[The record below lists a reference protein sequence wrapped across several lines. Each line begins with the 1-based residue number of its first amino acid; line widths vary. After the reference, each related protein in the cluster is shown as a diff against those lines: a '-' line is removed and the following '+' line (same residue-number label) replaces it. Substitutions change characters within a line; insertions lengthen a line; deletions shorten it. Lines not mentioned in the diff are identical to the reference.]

1 MGRPR
6 ASEEQRLYA
15 YRLHNQSFKPTAIHN
30 ALKTAFGETETPVSL
45 RTVKGWLKEFRSIGH
60 EITAVDQPFHWE
72 LLDEYNIPWDAS
84 SYLLA
89 YWSEMIEQYHELG
102 HRPLSIREMTWVW
115 RVHLAEPSLNF
126 YEVRELSLQF
136 VARELFRDVLGED
149 WGMDDLWGR
158 LAFRPW
164 AGDIERESY
173 DAAVESGAVPAL
185 MKTFDVTGRRLW
197 SALAKASDAHNPFIL
212 AMNRLA
218 EAGDAVV
225 LIEQRDFSEE

>member
-1 MGRPR
+1 MSRPR
-6 ASEEQRLYA
+6 ASEEQRLHA
-15 YRLHNQSFKPTAIHN
+15 YHLHNQGFKPTAIHN
-30 ALKTAFGETETPVSL
+30 ALGAAFGETETPVSL
-45 RTVKGWLKEFRSIGH
+45 RTVNGWLKEFRSIGH
-60 EITAVDQPFHWE
+60 DISAVDQTFHWE

-89 YWSEMIEQYHELG
+89 YWAEMIEQYQELG
-102 HRPLSIREMTWVW
+102 HRPLSIRDMTWVW
-115 RVHLAEPSLNF
+115 RVHLVEPSLNF

-164 AGDIERESY
+164 AGDVERASY
-173 DAAVESGAVPAL
+173 DAAVKSGAVPPL
-185 MKTFDVTGRRLW
+185 MKTFDVIGRRLW
-197 SALAKASDAHNPFIL
+197 AALAKVSDAHNPFIL

-218 EAGDAVV
+218 EAGDAVL

>member
-15 YRLHNQSFKPTAIHN
+15 YHLHNRDFGPTAIHN
-30 ALKTAFGETETPVSL
+30 AIESAFEETETPVSL
-45 RTVKGWLKEFRSIGH
+45 RTVNGWLKEFRAIGH
-60 EITAVDQPFHWE
+60 DIVAMDQPFHWE
-72 LLDEYNIPWDAS
+72 RLEQYNIPWDAS

-89 YWSEMIEQYHELG
+89 YWAEMIRRYHELG
-102 HRPLSIREMTWVW
+102 HRPISIREMTWVW
-115 RVHLAEPSLNF
+115 RIHLAEPSLDF
-126 YEVRELSLQF
+126 YEVRELSVQF

-164 AGDIERESY
+164 AGDHERASY
-173 DAAVESGAVPAL
+173 EAAVKSGAVPPL
-185 MKTFDVTGRRLW
+185 LKTFDVTGRRLW
-197 SALAKASDAHNPFIL
+197 AALAKASGTSDPFTVAL
-212 AMNRLA
+212 NRLA

-225 LIEQRDFSEE
+225 LIDQRDFAEE